1 MCMQMS
7 VLQTREKGCI
17 YHPLAQMNDDIL
29 AGVSTQTNLSPV
41 YFVTNC
47 LGNAQEIG
55 EMREDE
61 FACIGHVWMVI
72 RQRVYP
78 E

>member
-1 MCMQMS
+1 
-7 VLQTREKGCI
+7 
-17 YHPLAQMNDDIL
+17 MNDDIL

-55 EMREDE
+55 EMREDGVCLYRPCVDGDKTE
-61 FACIGHVWMVI
+61 GVP
-72 RQRVYP
+72 RVVFP
-78 E
+78 LFLMEPPPSRLSPSPN